1 MESEKDPK
9 QLSFLLGSIEPDD
22 KRKSQQSV
30 ATLPELTG
38 DSPLSVA
45 LAHFGMYMHRKG
57 FTRNTMKAFNSDL
70 NILGRYLGKDIRI
83 SEISTEKLLQFI
95 EYLRTGRGKP
105 ASEKSI
111 SRRITTMKVF
121 FSWLKDSKVI
131 QNDPAEPLVY
141 HRVQVPLPQ
150 VLSDK
155 EVRQLVEIARDL
167 AIGRPDLPWKRKPDT
182 RPYLLLTLLLYTGIK
197 KGECMRIRL
206 DDIDRSEEPS
216 VLIRYDSPRF
226 QHKTRRLLLPQHFIP
241 VLEQYIEQY
250 NPTEYLFTCTARNL
264 EYNLKDLGEIAGIKK
279 KVSFEMLRWTFA
291 VRAYRYGTPPE
302 QLKEKLGIS
311 DVTWNEVFPKI
322 KKLASPAI

>member
-1 MESEKDPK
+1 MEEKKDPK
-9 QLSFLLGSIEPDD
+9 QMSFLLGSIKPDEE
-22 KRKSQQSV
+22 RKPRQEV
-30 ATLPELTG
+30 ARLPELTK
-38 DSPLSVA
+38 DSTFASA
-45 LAHFGMYMHRKG
+45 LANFDAYMRRKG
-57 FTRNTMKAFNSDL
+57 FTHNTMKAFRSDL
-70 NILGRYLGKDIRI
+70 NILGEFLGRDAKLAD
-83 SEISTEKLLQFI
+83 ISTETLMQFI

-111 SRRITTMKVF
+111 SRRITTLKVF
-121 FSWLKDSKVI
+121 FSWLKESEVI
-131 QNDPAEPLVY
+131 ETDPAASLVY

-150 VLSDK
+150 VLTDR
-155 EVRQLVEIARDL
+155 EVRQLMETARDL

-241 VLEQYIEQY
+241 LLDQYVEQYH
-250 NPTEYLFTCTARNL
+250 PTDLLFTCTARNL
-264 EYNLKDLGEIAGIKK
+264 EYNLKDLGEVAGIKK
-279 KVSFEMLRWTFA
+279 KVSFEILRWTFA

-311 DVTWNEVFPKI
+311 DVTWHDVFPKI
-322 KKLASPAI
+322 KRLASPAI